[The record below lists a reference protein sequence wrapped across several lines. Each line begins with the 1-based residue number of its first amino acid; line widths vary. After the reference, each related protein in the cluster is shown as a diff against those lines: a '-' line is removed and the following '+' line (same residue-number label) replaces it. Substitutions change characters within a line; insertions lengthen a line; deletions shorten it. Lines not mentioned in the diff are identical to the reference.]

1 MPSRYIQPLPFNPGS
16 VVICRRA
23 GCRSASICRW
33 SLRIGLSLLFAA
45 AALHKVSEPRRFEAA
60 VEAYELVP
68 SRWVRALARLLPV
81 AELGIAA
88 GLLIPGIR
96 RPAVVAAC
104 LLFLVYTVAL
114 SVSLARGR
122 RHIDCGCFGGR
133 ARVPLSGALVARNAV
148 LIAVSSA
155 LLVPIGARALV
166 WVDAI
171 TVGAAVAVLSLLWA
185 TAGRLSITGPA
196 LRDMGGAR

>member
-1 MPSRYIQPLPFNPGS
+1 MTLDPAI
-16 VVICRRA
+16 A
-23 GCRSASICRW
+23 W
-33 SLRIGLSLLFAA
+33 SLRIGLSFLFAA
-45 AALHKVSEPRRFEAA
+45 AALHKVSDRQRFEAA
-60 VEAYELVP
+60 VKAYELVP
-68 SRWVRALARLLPV
+68 STWAHALARLLPV

-88 GLLIPGIR
+88 GLVTPGVR

-104 LLFLVYTVAL
+104 LLLLTYTVAI

-133 ARVPLSGALVARNAV
+133 ARVPLSGALVARNAA

-155 LLVPIGARALV
+155 LLLPIGARNLV

-171 TVGAAVAVLSLLWA
+171 TVGATVGVLSLLWA
-185 TAGRLSITGPA
+185 SAGRLSITGPA
-196 LRDMGGAR
+196 LRDVGGAR